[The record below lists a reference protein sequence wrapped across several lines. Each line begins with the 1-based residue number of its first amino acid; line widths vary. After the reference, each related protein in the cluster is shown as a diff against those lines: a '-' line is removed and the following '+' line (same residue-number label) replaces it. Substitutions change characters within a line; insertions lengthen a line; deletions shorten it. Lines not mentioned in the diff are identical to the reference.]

1 MKKEN
6 ILKALQDAGVE
17 IAEDKMGDFLRELHK
32 LNDED
37 ITNVK
42 SKSQKEIDE
51 LKEKQTT
58 LESEIAQLKETH
70 ANELKSKDEELSQ
83 FNAEE
88 IAELKQYKE
97 DNEAKIKAGKE
108 QDSLKAFLGDNKFS
122 IDDVLMSYVN
132 DKLKPVFDD
141 EFKITNSEELLVG
154 LNEKA
159 SQYKITETEG
169 GAKPQLAKSKPEQV
183 DDFESGFDEAFGK

>member
-1 MKKEN
+1 MKKES
-6 ILKALQDAGVE
+6 ILKALQEAGVE

-51 LKEKQTT
+51 LKEKHTI
-58 LESEIAQLKETH
+58 LEQEIAQLKETH
-70 ANELKSKDEELSQ
+70 TNELKAKDDELAK
-83 FNAEE
+83 FNADE

-108 QDSLKAFLGDNKFS
+108 SDSLKSFLADNKFS
-122 IDDVLMSYVN
+122 VDDVLMSYVN
-132 DKLKPVFDD
+132 SNLKPTFD
-141 EFKITNSEELLVG
+141 ENFKITNSEELLAG
-154 LNEKA
+154 LNAKA
-159 SQYKITETEG
+159 GQYKITETVG
-169 GAKPQLAKSKPEQV
+169 GAKPQQPQSKPEV
-183 DDFESGFDEAFGK
+183 LDEFEAGFDEEFNK

>member
-6 ILKALQDAGVE
+6 ILKALQEAGVE
-17 IAEDKMGDFLRELHK
+17 IADDKMSDFLRELHK

-37 ITNVK
+37 ISNVK

-51 LKEKQTT
+51 LKEKQTS

-70 ANELKSKDEELSQ
+70 ANELKSKDEQLAQ
-83 FNAEE
+83 FNVEE

-97 DNEAKIKAGKE
+97 DNEAKVKATK
-108 QDSLKAFLGDNKFS
+108 QSDSLKAFLFDNKFS
-122 IDDVLMSYVN
+122 ADEILLNYVQ
-132 DKLKPVFDD
+132 KLNPEYDSD
-141 EFKITNSEELLVG
+141 FKITNGDVLLAD

-169 GAKPQLAKSKPEQV
+169 GAKPQFVKTKPEQV
-183 DDFESGFDEAFGK
+183 DEFESGFDSVFQK

>member
-6 ILKALQDAGVE
+6 ILKALQEAGVE

-51 LKEKQTT
+51 LKEKQTA

-70 ANELKSKDEELSQ
+70 TNELKSKDEQLAQ

-97 DNEAKIKAGKE
+97 DNEAKIKAGK
-108 QDSLKAFLGDNKFS
+108 QSDSLKSFLGDNKFS
-122 IDDVLMSYVN
+122 VDDVLLSFVN
-132 DKLKPVFDD
+132 DKLKPVYD
-141 EFKITNSEELLVG
+141 EDFKITNSEELLAG

-159 SQYKITETEG
+159 SQYKITEEVG
-169 GAKPQLAKSKPEQV
+169 GAKPQPIYSKPEQV
-183 DDFESGFDEAFGK
+183 DDFETGFDSEFKK

>member
-1 MKKEN
+1 MKKES
-6 ILKALQDAGVE
+6 ILKALQEAGVE

-42 SKSQKEIDE
+42 SKSQKEIEE
-51 LKEKQTT
+51 LKEKHTI
-58 LESEIAQLKETH
+58 LEQEIAQLKETH
-70 ANELKSKDEELSQ
+70 TNELKAKDELLSQ

-97 DNEAKIKAGKE
+97 DNEAKVKAGKE
-108 QDSLKAFLGDNKFS
+108 SDSLKTFLTDNKFS
-122 IDDVLMSYVN
+122 VDDVLLSYVN

-141 EFKITNSEELLVG
+141 EFKITNSEELLNG

-159 SQYKITETEG
+159 SQYKITETVG
-169 GAKPQLAKSKPEQV
+169 GAKPQLPQSKPEAL
-183 DDFESGFDEAFGK
+183 DDFEAGFDSVFGK